1 MKSFAV
7 FLYYICCGKGNN
19 PFDNM
24 KNVVLIIFVVVMSAC
39 AQKTAVDM
47 LVVNADVYT
56 VNSNQMKAT
65 AFAIHNGKF
74 VEVGSTEILKNKYSS
89 NTLINVKGKP
99 IYPGLIDAHCHFLG
113 MGLVEQKVRL
123 EGTKSFEEVLE
134 KLIEFQ
140 DKYNLNYITGRG
152 WDQNDWEIKEYPTK
166 EKLDSLFP
174 DVPVAIRRVDGH
186 ALLAN
191 LAAIELAGVTKDTP
205 FSGGDILQEKGKLT
219 GVFIDKPMELILG
232 TMPKPTK
239 KETTQAL
246 KLAENKCFS
255 LGLTTVNEAG
265 LERDEIEI
273 MDSLQK
279 ASEMKMRVYAMASAN
294 DANLN
299 YYLKR
304 GIYKTDRLNVR
315 SFKYYG
321 DGALGSRGAAMKAS
335 YSDKHN
341 HHGALIYSVDYLKK
355 TASRIANSEFQ
366 MNTHAIGDSTNYI
379 VLKTYKDALNGQ
391 KDRRWKIEHAQ
402 IMDEDD
408 FQYFDDIIPSV
419 QPTHATSDMYWAED
433 RVGAKRI
440 KSSYAFKKLLNTY
453 GKIALGTDFP
463 VEQVNPMLTF
473 YAAVSR
479 KDAKGYP
486 ENGFQIENALSRE
499 ETLKGMTIWAA
510 YSNFEEHEK
519 GSIEVG
525 KLADFIILD
534 KDIMTVPI
542 EEVLTTKVLKTF
554 VNGELVYD
562 NY

>member
-1 MKSFAV
+1 
-7 FLYYICCGKGNN
+7 
-19 PFDNM
+19 M

-39 AQKTAVDM
+39 TQKTTVDM

-56 VNSNQMKAT
+56 VNSNQEKVT
-65 AFAIHNGKF
+65 AFAIHDGKF
-74 VEVGSTEILKNKYSS
+74 VEVGATEILKNKYSS
-89 NTLINVKGKP
+89 NTIINANGKP

-123 EGTKSFEEVLE
+123 EETKSYSEVLK

-152 WDQNDWEIKEYPTK
+152 WDQNDWQIKDYPTK
-166 EKLDSLFP
+166 DRLDSLFP
-174 DVPVAIRRVDGH
+174 NTPVAIRRVDGH

-191 LAAIELAGVTKDTP
+191 QAAIDLAKITVNTP
-205 FSGGDILQEKGKLT
+205 FSGGDILQGNGKLT
-219 GVFIDKPMELILG
+219 GVFIDKPMELILE
-232 TMPKPTK
+232 TIPKPTN
-239 KETTQAL
+239 KETAQAI

-265 LERDEIEI
+265 LERKEIEI

-279 ASEMKMRVYAMASAN
+279 ANEMKMRVYAMASAN
-294 DANLN
+294 DANLS
-299 YYLKR
+299 YYLSK

-341 HHGALIYSVDYLKK
+341 HHGALIYSIDYLKK
-355 TASRIANSEFQ
+355 TASRIADSEFQ

-463 VEQVNPMLTF
+463 VEKVNPMLTF
-473 YAAVSR
+473 YAAVAR
-479 KDAKGYP
+479 KDTKGYP
-486 ENGFQIENALSRE
+486 ENGFQIENALTRE

-525 KLADFIILD
+525 KFADFIILD

-542 EEVLTTKVLKTF
+542 EEVIKTKVLKTF

-562 NY
+562 NN